1 MGISHAPDLKKN
13 MIHEDKI
20 SGQVIKQNT
29 ILNNSELK
37 MKDPGDERRREL
49 ETILRFTALINS
61 SLRIEDVLNYAMK
74 WAEEF
79 MDAEASTVYEL
90 DEEKSELFIRIARGK
105 KKESVEKIKF
115 ELGKGISGH
124 VVQTGQPMVIQDVRK
139 EKRFSPK
146 FDRIT
151 GFRTRSM
158 ICVPLILRG
167 KTVGALQVLN
177 KKSGDLF
184 TQIDVELLTS
194 MSQQIAV
201 AMENAKLYRRLEKRF
216 ELNAQEL
223 KTAQDKLILSERLV
237 AMSHLVQGVAHEIRN
252 PVTTIGGFARRIKK
266 ILKRDPE
273 VDKYLNVILEESER
287 LESLVR
293 QVHEYTSVLAATLAM
308 DDIRATLQEV
318 VNKFEPIAQQQ
329 GVSLV
334 TKIDESLPLT
344 RMASAQIM
352 TALSNIMENALESMP
367 NGGELVLEAK
377 QRNSQL
383 FIKILDTGHGIRQE
397 YLNSVYDPFFSSKT
411 HGAGL
416 GLAVVYQIVKNHD
429 GEITIQSQEGRGTSV
444 TIQLPVRR

>member
-1 MGISHAPDLKKN
+1 MRQISTKN

-20 SGQVIKQNT
+20 SAQVVKKNT
-29 ILNNSELK
+29 ILNHSELK
-37 MKDPGDERRREL
+37 MKDPGEERCREL
-49 ETILRFTALINS
+49 EAILRFTALISS

-90 DEEKSELFIRIARGK
+90 DEEKSELFIRIARGE
-105 KKESVEKIKF
+105 KKESVERIKF

-124 VVQTGQPMVIQDVRK
+124 VVQTGQPMVVQDVRK

-167 KTVGALQVLN
+167 KTIGALQVLN

-201 AMENAKLYRRLEKRF
+201 AMENAKLYRRLEKKF
-216 ELNAQEL
+216 ELNAREL
-223 KTAQDKLILSERLV
+223 KIAQDKLVLSERLV

-252 PVTTIGGFARRIKK
+252 PITTIGGFARRIKK
-266 ILKRDPE
+266 TLKKDPE

-293 QVHEYTSVLAATLAM
+293 QVHEYSSVLAATLAM
-308 DDIRATLQEV
+308 DDIRATLHEV

-352 TALSNIMENALESMP
+352 TALSNIMENALEAMP

-383 FIKILDTGHGIRQE
+383 FIKILDTGYGIRQE
-397 YLNSVYDPFFSSKT
+397 YLSSVYDPFFSSKT

-416 GLAVVYQIVKNHD
+416 GLAMVYQIVKNHD
-429 GEITIQSQEGRGTSV
+429 GEITIQSQEGKGTSV

>member
-184 TQIDVELLTS
+184 TQIDVEVLTS

-216 ELNAQEL
+216 ELNAREL

-383 FIKILDTGHGIRQE
+383 FIKILDTGYGIRQE

>member
-1 MGISHAPDLKKN
+1 
-13 MIHEDKI
+13 
-20 SGQVIKQNT
+20 
-29 ILNNSELK
+29 
-37 MKDPGDERRREL
+37 MKDPGDESRREL

-61 SLRIEDVLNYAMK
+61 SLRIGDVLNYAMK

-90 DEEKSELFIRIARGK
+90 DEEKSELFIRIARGE
-105 KKESVEKIKF
+105 KKEPVERIKF
-115 ELGKGISGH
+115 ELGQGISGH
-124 VVQTGQPMVIQDVRK
+124 VVQSGQPMVIQDVRK

-167 KTVGALQVLN
+167 KTTGALQVLN

-201 AMENAKLYRRLEKRF
+201 AMENAKLYRRLEKKF
-216 ELNAQEL
+216 ELNAREL
-223 KTAQDKLILSERLV
+223 KTAQDKLIRSERLV
-237 AMSHLVQGVAHEIRN
+237 AMTHLVQGVAHEIRN

-266 ILKRDPE
+266 VLKRDPE
-273 VDKYLNVILEESER
+273 VDKYLNGILEESER

-293 QVHEYTSVLAATLAM
+293 QVHEYTSVLESTLTL
-308 DDIRATLQEV
+308 DDIRATLHEV

-344 RMASAQIM
+344 RMASSQIM
-352 TALSNIMENALESMP
+352 TALSNIIENALEAMP
-367 NGGELVLEAK
+367 NGGELVLETK

-411 HGAGL
+411 YGAGL

-429 GEITIQSQEGRGTSV
+429 GEITIQSQEGKGTSV
-444 TIQLPVRR
+444 TIQLPVTR

>member
-1 MGISHAPDLKKN
+1 
-13 MIHEDKI
+13 
-20 SGQVIKQNT
+20 
-29 ILNNSELK
+29 

-105 KKESVEKIKF
+105 KKGAVERIKF
-115 ELGKGISGH
+115 ELGNGISGH

-167 KTVGALQVLN
+167 KTIGALQVLN

-216 ELNAQEL
+216 ELNAREL

-266 ILKRDPE
+266 ILKKDPE

-308 DDIRATLQEV
+308 DDIRATLHEV

-352 TALSNIMENALESMP
+352 TALSNIMENALEAMP

-429 GEITIQSQEGRGTSV
+429 GEITIQSQEGKGTSV
-444 TIQLPVRR
+444 TIQLPVKR

>member
-1 MGISHAPDLKKN
+1 
-13 MIHEDKI
+13 
-20 SGQVIKQNT
+20 
-29 ILNNSELK
+29 
-37 MKDPGDERRREL
+37 MKDPEDERRREL

-61 SLRIEDVLNYAMK
+61 SLKIEDVLNYAME

-90 DEEKSELFIRIARGK
+90 DEEKNELFIRIARGE
-105 KKESVEKIKF
+105 KKEPVEKIKF

-124 VVQTGQPMVIQDVRK
+124 VVQSGQPIVIQDVRK

-167 KTVGALQVLN
+167 KTIGALQVLN

-201 AMENAKLYRRLEKRF
+201 AVENAKLYRRLEKKF
-216 ELNAQEL
+216 ELNAREL
-223 KTAQDKLILSERLV
+223 KTAQDKLIRSERLV

-266 ILKRDPE
+266 ILKKDTE

-287 LESLVR
+287 LESLVK
-293 QVHEYTSVLAATLAM
+293 QVHEYTRVLAASLTL
-308 DDIRATLQEV
+308 DDIRATLHEV
-318 VNKFEPIAQQQ
+318 VHKFEPVAKQQ

-334 TKIDESLPLT
+334 TKMDENLPLT
-344 RMASAQIM
+344 RMASSQIV
-352 TALSNIMENALESMP
+352 TALSNIMENAMESMP
-367 NGGELVLEAK
+367 DGGELVLEAK

-383 FIKILDTGHGIRQE
+383 FIKILDTGYGIRQE

-429 GEITIQSQEGRGTSV
+429 GDITIQSQEGKGTSV
-444 TIQLPVRR
+444 TIRLPVRR

>member
-1 MGISHAPDLKKN
+1 MRQISTKN

-20 SGQVIKQNT
+20 SAQVVKKNT
-29 ILNNSELK
+29 ILNHSELK
-37 MKDPGDERRREL
+37 MKDPGDESRREL

-90 DEEKSELFIRIARGK
+90 DEEKSELFIRIARGE
-105 KKESVEKIKF
+105 KKESVERIKF
-115 ELGKGISGH
+115 ELGQGISGH

-167 KTVGALQVLN
+167 KTIGALQVLN

-216 ELNAQEL
+216 ELNAREL

-266 ILKRDPE
+266 ILKKDPE

-293 QVHEYTSVLAATLAM
+293 QVHEYSSVLAATLAQ
-308 DDIRATLQEV
+308 DDIRATLHEV

-352 TALSNIMENALESMP
+352 TALSNIMENALEAMP

-383 FIKILDTGHGIRQE
+383 FIKILDTGHGIRLE

-416 GLAVVYQIVKNHD
+416 GLAMVYQIVKNHD
-429 GEITIQSQEGRGTSV
+429 GEITIQSQEGKGTSV

>member
-1 MGISHAPDLKKN
+1 MRQISTKN
-13 MIHEDKI
+13 MTHEDKI
-20 SGQVIKQNT
+20 SAQVVKKNT
-29 ILNNSELK
+29 ILNHYELK

-61 SLRIEDVLNYAMK
+61 SLRIEDVLNYAME

-79 MDAEASTVYEL
+79 IDAEASTVYEL
-90 DEEKSELFIRIARGK
+90 DEENSELFIRIARGE
-105 KKESVEKIKF
+105 KKEFVERIKF
-115 ELGKGISGH
+115 ELGQGISGH

-167 KTVGALQVLN
+167 KTIGALQVLN

-184 TQIDVELLTS
+184 TKIDVELLTS

-216 ELNAQEL
+216 ELNAREL

-266 ILKRDPE
+266 ILKKDPE

-308 DDIRATLQEV
+308 DDIRATLHDV

-329 GVSLV
+329 GVTLV

-352 TALSNIMENALESMP
+352 TALSNIMENALEAMP

-383 FIKILDTGHGIRQE
+383 FLKILDTGHGIRQE

-429 GEITIQSQEGRGTSV
+429 GEITIQSQEGKGTSV

>member
-20 SGQVIKQNT
+20 SGRVVKKNT

-37 MKDPGDERRREL
+37 MKNPGDERRREL
-49 ETILRFTALINS
+49 ETILRFTALLNS
-61 SLRIEDVLNYAMK
+61 SLRIEDVLNYAME

-79 MDAEASTVYEL
+79 IDAEASTVYEL
-90 DEEKSELFIRIARGK
+90 DEEKSELFIRIARGE
-105 KKESVEKIKF
+105 KKEPVERIKF
-115 ELGKGISGH
+115 ELGQGISGH
-124 VVQTGQPMVIQDVRK
+124 VVQSGQPMVIQDVRK

-167 KTVGALQVLN
+167 KTIGALQVLN

-201 AMENAKLYRRLEKRF
+201 AMENAKLYRRLEKKF
-216 ELNAQEL
+216 ELNAREL
-223 KTAQDKLILSERLV
+223 KTAQDKLIRSERLV

-273 VDKYLNVILEESER
+273 VDKYLNAILEESER

-293 QVHEYTSVLAATLAM
+293 QVHEYTKVLAATLAM
-308 DDIRATLQEV
+308 DDIRATLHEV

-344 RMASAQIM
+344 RMASSQIM
-352 TALSNIMENALESMP
+352 TALSNIMENALEAMP

-429 GEITIQSQEGRGTSV
+429 GEITIQSKEGKGTSV

>member
-1 MGISHAPDLKKN
+1 
-13 MIHEDKI
+13 
-20 SGQVIKQNT
+20 
-29 ILNNSELK
+29 
-37 MKDPGDERRREL
+37 MKDPEEERCREL
-49 ETILRFTALINS
+49 ETILRFTALISS

-90 DEEKSELFIRIARGK
+90 DEEKKELFIRIARGE
-105 KKESVEKIKF
+105 KKESVERIKF
-115 ELGKGISGH
+115 ELGQGISGH

-167 KTVGALQVLN
+167 KTIGALQVLN

-201 AMENAKLYRRLEKRF
+201 AMENAKLYRRLEKKF
-216 ELNAQEL
+216 ELNAREL

-293 QVHEYTSVLAATLAM
+293 QVHEYTSVLAATLAI
-308 DDIRATLQEV
+308 DDIRATLHEV

-329 GVSLV
+329 GVTLV

-344 RMASAQIM
+344 RMASSQIM
-352 TALSNIMENALESMP
+352 TALSNIMENALEAMP
-367 NGGELVLEAK
+367 NGGELVLETK

-429 GEITIQSQEGRGTSV
+429 GEITIQSQEGKGTSV
-444 TIQLPVRR
+444 TIQLPVKR

>member
-1 MGISHAPDLKKN
+1 MRQISTKN

-20 SGQVIKQNT
+20 SAQVVKKNT
-29 ILNNSELK
+29 ILNHSELK

-61 SLRIEDVLNYAMK
+61 SLRIEVVLNYAME

-90 DEEKSELFIRIARGK
+90 DEDKSELFIRIARGE
-105 KKESVEKIKF
+105 KKEPVERIKF
-115 ELGKGISGH
+115 ELGQGISGH

-146 FDRIT
+146 FDKIT

-167 KTVGALQVLN
+167 KAIGALQVLN

-201 AMENAKLYRRLEKRF
+201 AMENARLYRRLEKKF
-216 ELNAQEL
+216 ELNAREL
-223 KTAQDKLILSERLV
+223 KTAQDKLILSDRLV
-237 AMSHLVQGVAHEIRN
+237 AMSNLVQGVAHEIRN

-266 ILKRDPE
+266 TLKRNPE
-273 VDKYLNVILEESER
+273 VDKYLNAILEESER

-293 QVHEYTSVLAATLAM
+293 QVHEYTSVLASTFAL
-308 DDIRATLQEV
+308 DDIRATLHEV
-318 VNKFEPIAQQQ
+318 VNIFKPIAQQQ

-334 TKIDESLPLT
+334 TKIDENLPLT
-344 RMASAQIM
+344 RMASSQIM
-352 TALSNIMENALESMP
+352 TALSNIMENALEAMP

-429 GEITIQSQEGRGTSV
+429 GEITIQSQEGKGTSV

>member
-1 MGISHAPDLKKN
+1 
-13 MIHEDKI
+13 
-20 SGQVIKQNT
+20 
-29 ILNNSELK
+29 
-37 MKDPGDERRREL
+37 MKDPGDESRREL

-105 KKESVEKIKF
+105 KKASVETIKF
-115 ELGKGISGH
+115 ELGQGISGH

-167 KTVGALQVLN
+167 KTIGALQVLN
-177 KKSGDLF
+177 KKTGDLF

-216 ELNAQEL
+216 ELTAREL
-223 KTAQDKLILSERLV
+223 KAAQDKLVLSERLV
-237 AMSHLVQGVAHEIRN
+237 AMSNLVQGVAHEIRN

-266 ILKRDPE
+266 ILKKDPE

-293 QVHEYTSVLAATLAM
+293 QVHEYSSVLAATLAM
-308 DDIRATLQEV
+308 DDIRATLHEV

-352 TALSNIMENALESMP
+352 TALSNIMENALEAMP

-416 GLAVVYQIVKNHD
+416 GLAMVYQIVKNHD
-429 GEITIQSQEGRGTSV
+429 GEITIQSQKGKGTSV

>member
-1 MGISHAPDLKKN
+1 
-13 MIHEDKI
+13 
-20 SGQVIKQNT
+20 
-29 ILNNSELK
+29 
-37 MKDPGDERRREL
+37 MKDPEEERCREL
-49 ETILRFTALINS
+49 ETILRFTALISS

-79 MDAEASTVYEL
+79 IDAEASTVYEL
-90 DEEKSELFIRIARGK
+90 DEEKKELFIRIARGE
-105 KKESVEKIKF
+105 KKESVERIKF
-115 ELGKGISGH
+115 ELGQGISGH

-167 KTVGALQVLN
+167 KTIGALQVLN

-184 TQIDVELLTS
+184 TKIDVELLTS

-201 AMENAKLYRRLEKRF
+201 AMENAKLYRRLEKKF
-216 ELNAQEL
+216 ELNAREL

-287 LESLVR
+287 LESLVT

-308 DDIRATLQEV
+308 DDIRATLHEV

-329 GVSLV
+329 GVTLV

-344 RMASAQIM
+344 RMASSQIM
-352 TALSNIMENALESMP
+352 TALSNIMENALEAMP

-429 GEITIQSQEGRGTSV
+429 GEITIQSQEGKGTSV

>member
-1 MGISHAPDLKKN
+1 MRQISTKN

-20 SGQVIKQNT
+20 SAQVVKKNT
-29 ILNNSELK
+29 ILNHSELK

-61 SLRIEDVLNYAMK
+61 SLRIEDVLNYAME

-90 DEEKSELFIRIARGK
+90 DEEKSELFIRIARGE

-115 ELGKGISGH
+115 ELGQGISGH

-146 FDRIT
+146 FDSIT

-167 KTVGALQVLN
+167 KTIGALQVLN

-184 TQIDVELLTS
+184 TQIDVELLTT

-216 ELNAQEL
+216 ELNAREL

-266 ILKRDPE
+266 ILKKDPE
-273 VDKYLNVILEESER
+273 VDKYLSAILEESER

-293 QVHEYTSVLAATLAM
+293 QVHEYTSVLAATFAL
-308 DDIRATLQEV
+308 DDIRATLHEV

-383 FIKILDTGHGIRQE
+383 FIKILDTGYGIRQE

-429 GEITIQSQEGRGTSV
+429 GEITIQSQEGNGTSV
-444 TIQLPVRR
+444 AIQLPVRQ

>member
-1 MGISHAPDLKKN
+1 MRQISTKN

-20 SGQVIKQNT
+20 SGQVVKKNT
-29 ILNNSELK
+29 ILNHYELK

-61 SLRIEDVLNYAMK
+61 SLRIEDVLNYAME

-79 MDAEASTVYEL
+79 IDAEASTVYEL
-90 DEEKSELFIRIARGK
+90 DEENSELFIRIARGE
-105 KKESVEKIKF
+105 KKESVERIKF
-115 ELGKGISGH
+115 ELGQGISGH

-167 KTVGALQVLN
+167 KTIGALQVLN

-201 AMENAKLYRRLEKRF
+201 AMENAKLYRRLEKKF
-216 ELNAQEL
+216 ELNAREL

-287 LESLVR
+287 LESLVT

-308 DDIRATLQEV
+308 DDIRATLHEV

-329 GVSLV
+329 GVTLV

-344 RMASAQIM
+344 RMASSQIM
-352 TALSNIMENALESMP
+352 TALSNIMENALEAMP
-367 NGGELVLEAK
+367 NGGELVLEAT

-429 GEITIQSQEGRGTSV
+429 GEITIQSQEGKGTSV
-444 TIQLPVRR
+444 TIQLPVKR

>member
-1 MGISHAPDLKKN
+1 MRQISTKN

-20 SGQVIKQNT
+20 SAQVIKKNT

-37 MKDPGDERRREL
+37 MKDLREERCREL
-49 ETILRFTALINS
+49 ETILRFTALISS

-90 DEEKSELFIRIARGK
+90 DEEKKELFIRIARGK
-105 KKESVEKIKF
+105 KKESVERIKF
-115 ELGKGISGH
+115 ELGQGISGH

-167 KTVGALQVLN
+167 KTIGALQVLN

-216 ELNAQEL
+216 ELNAREL

-237 AMSHLVQGVAHEIRN
+237 ATSHLVQGVAHEIRN
-252 PVTTIGGFARRIKK
+252 PITTIGGFARRIKR
-266 ILKRDPE
+266 ILKKDPE
-273 VDKYLNVILEESER
+273 VNKYLSAILEESER

-308 DDIRATLQEV
+308 DDIRATLHEV

-344 RMASAQIM
+344 RMASSQIM
-352 TALSNIMENALESMP
+352 TALSNIMENALEAMP
-367 NGGELVLEAK
+367 NGGELVLEAT

-429 GEITIQSQEGRGTSV
+429 GEITIQSQEGKGTSV
-444 TIQLPVRR
+444 TIQLPVKR

>member
-1 MGISHAPDLKKN
+1 MRQISTKN

-20 SGQVIKQNT
+20 SGQVVKKNT
-29 ILNNSELK
+29 ILNHSELK

-90 DEEKSELFIRIARGK
+90 DEEKSELFIRIARGE
-105 KKESVEKIKF
+105 KKESVERIKF
-115 ELGKGISGH
+115 ELGQGISGH

-167 KTVGALQVLN
+167 KTIGALQVLN

-201 AMENAKLYRRLEKRF
+201 AMENAKLYRRLEKKF
-216 ELNAQEL
+216 ELNAREL

-293 QVHEYTSVLAATLAM
+293 QVHEYTSVLAATLAI
-308 DDIRATLQEV
+308 DDIRATLHEV

-344 RMASAQIM
+344 RMASSQIM
-352 TALSNIMENALESMP
+352 TALSNIMENALEAMP

-416 GLAVVYQIVKNHD
+416 GLAMVYQIVKNHD
-429 GEITIQSQEGRGTSV
+429 GEITIQSQEGKGTSV

>member
-1 MGISHAPDLKKN
+1 
-13 MIHEDKI
+13 
-20 SGQVIKQNT
+20 
-29 ILNNSELK
+29 LK

-61 SLRIEDVLNYAMK
+61 SLRIEDVLNYAME

-90 DEEKSELFIRIARGK
+90 DEEKSELFIRIARGE

-115 ELGKGISGH
+115 ELGQGISGH

-146 FDRIT
+146 FDSIT

-167 KTVGALQVLN
+167 KTIGALQVLN

-184 TQIDVELLTS
+184 TQIDVELLTT

-216 ELNAQEL
+216 ELNAREL

-266 ILKRDPE
+266 ILKKDPE
-273 VDKYLNVILEESER
+273 VDKYLSAILEESER

-293 QVHEYTSVLAATLAM
+293 QVHEYTSVLAATFAL
-308 DDIRATLQEV
+308 DDIRATLHEV

-383 FIKILDTGHGIRQE
+383 FIKILDTGYGIRQE

-429 GEITIQSQEGRGTSV
+429 GEITIQSQEGNGTSV
-444 TIQLPVRR
+444 AIQLPVRQ

>member
-1 MGISHAPDLKKN
+1 
-13 MIHEDKI
+13 
-20 SGQVIKQNT
+20 
-29 ILNNSELK
+29 
-37 MKDPGDERRREL
+37 MKDPGDDRRREL

-61 SLRIEDVLNYAMK
+61 SLRIEDVLNYAME

-90 DEEKSELFIRIARGK
+90 DEEKSELFIRIARGA
-105 KKESVEKIKF
+105 KKESVETIKF

-146 FDRIT
+146 FDSIT

-167 KTVGALQVLN
+167 KTIGALQVLN

-184 TQIDVELLTS
+184 TQIDVELLTT

-216 ELNAQEL
+216 ELNAREL

-266 ILKRDPE
+266 ILKKDPE
-273 VDKYLNVILEESER
+273 VDKYLSAILEESER

-293 QVHEYTSVLAATLAM
+293 QVHEYTSVLAATFAL
-308 DDIRATLQEV
+308 DDIRATLHEV

-383 FIKILDTGHGIRQE
+383 FIKILDTGYGIRQE

-429 GEITIQSQEGRGTSV
+429 GEITIQSQKGNGTSV
-444 TIQLPVRR
+444 AIQLPVRQ

>member
-1 MGISHAPDLKKN
+1 MCQISTKN

-20 SGQVIKQNT
+20 SAQVVKKNT

-90 DEEKSELFIRIARGK
+90 DEEKNELFIRIARGK
-105 KKESVEKIKF
+105 KKESVERIKF
-115 ELGKGISGH
+115 ELGQGISGH
-124 VVQTGQPMVIQDVRK
+124 VVQTGHPMVIQDVRK

-167 KTVGALQVLN
+167 KTIGALQVLN
-177 KKSGDLF
+177 KKSRDLF
-184 TQIDVELLTS
+184 TQIDVEVLTS

-201 AMENAKLYRRLEKRF
+201 AMENAKLYRRLEKKF
-216 ELNAQEL
+216 ELNAREL
-223 KTAQDKLILSERLV
+223 KTAQDKLIRSERLV
-237 AMSHLVQGVAHEIRN
+237 AMTNLVQGVAHEIRN

-273 VDKYLNVILEESER
+273 VDKYLNAILEESER

-293 QVHEYTSVLAATLAM
+293 QVHEYTSVLASTFAL
-308 DDIRATLQEV
+308 DDIRATLHEV

-344 RMASAQIM
+344 RMASSQIM
-352 TALSNIMENALESMP
+352 TALSNIMQNALESMP

-429 GEITIQSQEGRGTSV
+429 GEITIQSQEGKGTAL
-444 TIQLPVRR
+444 TIQLPVKR

>member
-1 MGISHAPDLKKN
+1 MKN
-13 MIHEDKI
+13 PE
-20 SGQVIKQNT
+20 
-29 ILNNSELK
+29 E
-37 MKDPGDERRREL
+37 ERCREL
-49 ETILRFTALINS
+49 ETILRFTALISS

-90 DEEKSELFIRIARGK
+90 DEEKKELFIRIARGE
-105 KKESVEKIKF
+105 KKESVERIKF
-115 ELGKGISGH
+115 ELGQGISGH

-167 KTVGALQVLN
+167 KTIGALQVLN

-201 AMENAKLYRRLEKRF
+201 AMENAKLYRRLEKKF
-216 ELNAQEL
+216 ELNAREL

-287 LESLVR
+287 LESLVT

-308 DDIRATLQEV
+308 DDIRATLHEV

-329 GVSLV
+329 GVTLV

-344 RMASAQIM
+344 RMASSQIM
-352 TALSNIMENALESMP
+352 TALSNIMENALEAMP
-367 NGGELVLEAK
+367 NGGELLLEAK

-429 GEITIQSQEGRGTSV
+429 GEITIQSQEGKGTSV

>member
-1 MGISHAPDLKKN
+1 MRQISTKN
-13 MIHEDKI
+13 MTHEDKI
-20 SGQVIKQNT
+20 SAQVVKKNT
-29 ILNNSELK
+29 ILNHYELK

-79 MDAEASTVYEL
+79 IDAEASTVYEL
-90 DEEKSELFIRIARGK
+90 DEENSELFIRIARGE
-105 KKESVEKIKF
+105 KKEFVERIKF
-115 ELGKGISGH
+115 ELGQGISGH

-167 KTVGALQVLN
+167 KTIGALQVLN

-201 AMENAKLYRRLEKRF
+201 AMENAKLYRRLEKKF
-216 ELNAQEL
+216 ELNAREL

-266 ILKRDPE
+266 ILKRNPE

-287 LESLVR
+287 LESLVT

-308 DDIRATLQEV
+308 DDIRATLHDV

-329 GVSLV
+329 GVTLV

-344 RMASAQIM
+344 RMASSQIM
-352 TALSNIMENALESMP
+352 TALSNIMENALEAMP
-367 NGGELVLEAK
+367 NGGELVLEAT

-429 GEITIQSQEGRGTSV
+429 GEITIQSQEGKGTSV

>member
-1 MGISHAPDLKKN
+1 MKN
-13 MIHEDKI
+13 PE
-20 SGQVIKQNT
+20 
-29 ILNNSELK
+29 E
-37 MKDPGDERRREL
+37 ERCREL
-49 ETILRFTALINS
+49 ETILRFTALISS

-90 DEEKSELFIRIARGK
+90 DEEKSELFIRIARGE
-105 KKESVEKIKF
+105 KKESVERIKF
-115 ELGKGISGH
+115 ELGQGISGH

-167 KTVGALQVLN
+167 KTIGALQVLN

-216 ELNAQEL
+216 ELNAREL

-266 ILKRDPE
+266 ILKKDPE
-273 VDKYLNVILEESER
+273 VDKYLNAILEESER

-308 DDIRATLQEV
+308 DDIRATLHEV

-329 GVSLV
+329 GVTLV

-344 RMASAQIM
+344 RMASSQIM
-352 TALSNIMENALESMP
+352 TALSNIMENALEAMP
-367 NGGELVLEAK
+367 NGGELVLETK

-429 GEITIQSQEGRGTSV
+429 GEITIQSQEGKGTSV

>member
-1 MGISHAPDLKKN
+1 
-13 MIHEDKI
+13 MIHDDEI
-20 SGQVIKQNT
+20 SGQAVKNNT
-29 ILNNSELK
+29 ILNHSELK
-37 MKDPGDERRREL
+37 MKDPENERRREL

-61 SLRIEDVLNYAMK
+61 SLKIEDVLNYAMK

-79 MDAEASTVYEL
+79 MDAEAGTVYEL

-105 KKESVEKIKF
+105 KKESVERIKF

-151 GFRTRSM
+151 GFCTRSM

-167 KTVGALQVLN
+167 KTIGALQVLN

-184 TQIDVELLTS
+184 TQIDVEVLTS
-194 MSQQIAV
+194 MSQHIAV
-201 AMENAKLYRRLEKRF
+201 AMENAKLYRRLEKKF
-216 ELNAQEL
+216 ELNAREL
-223 KTAQDKLILSERLV
+223 KTAQDKLIRSERLV
-237 AMSHLVQGVAHEIRN
+237 AMTHLVQGVAHEIRN
-252 PVTTIGGFARRIKK
+252 PVTTIGGSARRIKK

-273 VDKYLNVILEESER
+273 VDKYLNAILEESER

-293 QVHEYTSVLAATLAM
+293 QVHEYTRVLASTLAL
-308 DDIRATLQEV
+308 DDIRATLHEV
-318 VNKFEPIAQQQ
+318 VHKFKPIAQQQ

-344 RMASAQIM
+344 RMASSQIM
-352 TALSNIMENALESMP
+352 TALSNIMQNALESMP
-367 NGGELVLEAK
+367 NGGELVLEAT

-383 FIKILDTGHGIRQE
+383 FIKILDTGYGIRQE

-429 GEITIQSQEGRGTSV
+429 GEITIKSQEGKGTSV
-444 TIQLPVRR
+444 TIQLPVRP

>member
-1 MGISHAPDLKKN
+1 M
-13 MIHEDKI
+13 E
-20 SGQVIKQNT
+20 
-29 ILNNSELK
+29 
-37 MKDPGDERRREL
+37 
-49 ETILRFTALINS
+49 
-61 SLRIEDVLNYAMK
+61 

-79 MDAEASTVYEL
+79 IDAEASTVYEL
-90 DEEKSELFIRIARGK
+90 DEENSELFIRIARGE
-105 KKESVEKIKF
+105 KKEFVERIKF
-115 ELGKGISGH
+115 ELGQGISGH

-167 KTVGALQVLN
+167 KTIGALQVLN

-184 TQIDVELLTS
+184 TNIDVELLTS

-216 ELNAQEL
+216 ELNAREL

-266 ILKRDPE
+266 ILKKDPE

-308 DDIRATLQEV
+308 DDIRATLHDV

-329 GVSLV
+329 GVTLV

-344 RMASAQIM
+344 RMASSQIM
-352 TALSNIMENALESMP
+352 TALSNIMENALEAMP

-383 FIKILDTGHGIRQE
+383 FLKILDTGHGIRQE

-429 GEITIQSQEGRGTSV
+429 GEITIQSQEGKGTSV
-444 TIQLPVRR
+444 TIQLPVKR

>member
-1 MGISHAPDLKKN
+1 
-13 MIHEDKI
+13 MIHEHKN
-20 SGQVIKQNT
+20 SAQVVKKNT
-29 ILNNSELK
+29 VLNHSELK
-37 MKDPGDERRREL
+37 MKDPGDERHREL
-49 ETILRFTALINS
+49 EAILRFTALINS
-61 SLRIEDVLNYAMK
+61 SLRIEDVLNYAME

-90 DEEKSELFIRIARGK
+90 DEEKSELFIRIARGE
-105 KKESVEKIKF
+105 KKEPVERIKF
-115 ELGKGISGH
+115 ELGQGVSGH
-124 VVQTGQPMVIQDVRK
+124 VVQSGQPMVIQDVRK

-146 FDRIT
+146 FDKIT

-158 ICVPLILRG
+158 ICVPLIRRG
-167 KTVGALQVLN
+167 KTIGALQVLN

-201 AMENAKLYRRLEKRF
+201 AMENARLYRRLEKKF
-216 ELNAQEL
+216 ELNAREL
-223 KTAQDKLILSERLV
+223 KTAQDKLIRSERLV

-266 ILKRDPE
+266 ILKRNPE
-273 VDKYLNVILEESER
+273 VDQYLNAILEESER

-293 QVHEYTSVLAATLAM
+293 QVHEYTSVLAATLTL
-308 DDIRATLQEV
+308 DDIRATLHEV
-318 VNKFEPIAQQQ
+318 VNKFEPMAQQQ

-344 RMASAQIM
+344 RMASSQIM
-352 TALSNIMENALESMP
+352 TALSNIMENALEAMP

-383 FIKILDTGHGIRQE
+383 FIKILDTGYGIRQE
-397 YLNSVYDPFFSSKT
+397 YLNSVYDPLFSSKT

-429 GEITIQSQEGRGTSV
+429 GEITIQSQEGKGTSV

>member
-1 MGISHAPDLKKN
+1 
-13 MIHEDKI
+13 
-20 SGQVIKQNT
+20 
-29 ILNNSELK
+29 
-37 MKDPGDERRREL
+37 MKDPGDESRREL

-90 DEEKSELFIRIARGK
+90 DEEKSELFIRIARGEK
-105 KKESVEKIKF
+105 KASVETIKF
-115 ELGKGISGH
+115 ELGQGISGH
-124 VVQTGQPMVIQDVRK
+124 VVQTGQPMVVQDVRK

-167 KTVGALQVLN
+167 KTIGALQVLN

-201 AMENAKLYRRLEKRF
+201 AMENANLYRRLEKRF
-216 ELNAQEL
+216 DLTTREL
-223 KTAQDKLILSERLV
+223 KAAQDKLVLSERLV

-266 ILKRDPE
+266 ILKKDPE

-293 QVHEYTSVLAATLAM
+293 QVHEYSSVLAATLAI
-308 DDIRATLQEV
+308 DDIRATLHEV

-352 TALSNIMENALESMP
+352 TALSNIMENALEAMP

-416 GLAVVYQIVKNHD
+416 GLAMVYQIVKNHD
-429 GEITIQSQEGRGTSV
+429 GEITIQSQEGKGTSV

>member
-1 MGISHAPDLKKN
+1 MRQISTKN

-20 SGQVIKQNT
+20 SGQVEKNT
-29 ILNNSELK
+29 ILNHSELK
-37 MKDPGDERRREL
+37 MKDPEEERCREL

-79 MDAEASTVYEL
+79 IDAEASTVYEL
-90 DEEKSELFIRIARGK
+90 DEEKKELFIRIARGE
-105 KKESVEKIKF
+105 KKESVERIKF
-115 ELGKGISGH
+115 ELGQGISGH

-167 KTVGALQVLN
+167 KTIGALQVLN

-184 TQIDVELLTS
+184 TKIDVELLTS

-201 AMENAKLYRRLEKRF
+201 AMENAKLYRRLEKKF
-216 ELNAQEL
+216 ELNAREL

-287 LESLVR
+287 LESLVT

-308 DDIRATLQEV
+308 DDIRATLHDV

-329 GVSLV
+329 GVTLV

-344 RMASAQIM
+344 RMASSQIM
-352 TALSNIMENALESMP
+352 TALSNIMENALEAMP
-367 NGGELVLEAK
+367 NGGELVLEAT

-429 GEITIQSQEGRGTSV
+429 GEITIQSQEGKGTSV

>member
-1 MGISHAPDLKKN
+1 
-13 MIHEDKI
+13 
-20 SGQVIKQNT
+20 
-29 ILNNSELK
+29 

-61 SLRIEDVLNYAMK
+61 SLRIEDVLNYAME

-90 DEEKSELFIRIARGK
+90 DEEKSELFIRIARGE

-115 ELGKGISGH
+115 ELGQGISGH

-146 FDRIT
+146 FDSIT

-167 KTVGALQVLN
+167 KTIGALQVLN

-184 TQIDVELLTS
+184 TQIDVELLTT

-216 ELNAQEL
+216 ELNAREL

-266 ILKRDPE
+266 ILKKDPE
-273 VDKYLNVILEESER
+273 VDKYLSAILEESER

-293 QVHEYTSVLAATLAM
+293 QVHEYTSVLAATFAL
-308 DDIRATLQEV
+308 DDIRATLHEV

-383 FIKILDTGHGIRQE
+383 FIKILDTGYGIRQE

-429 GEITIQSQEGRGTSV
+429 GEITIQSQKGNGTSV
-444 TIQLPVRR
+444 AIQLPVRQ

>member
-1 MGISHAPDLKKN
+1 
-13 MIHEDKI
+13 
-20 SGQVIKQNT
+20 
-29 ILNNSELK
+29 
-37 MKDPGDERRREL
+37 MKDPGDDRRREL

-61 SLRIEDVLNYAMK
+61 SLRIEDVLNYAME

-90 DEEKSELFIRIARGK
+90 DEEKSELFIRIARGE

-115 ELGKGISGH
+115 ELGQGISGH

-146 FDRIT
+146 FDSIT

-167 KTVGALQVLN
+167 KTIGALQVLN

-184 TQIDVELLTS
+184 TQIDVELLTT

-216 ELNAQEL
+216 ELNAREL

-266 ILKRDPE
+266 ILKKDPE
-273 VDKYLNVILEESER
+273 VDKYLSAILEESER

-293 QVHEYTSVLAATLAM
+293 QVHEYTSVLAATFAL
-308 DDIRATLQEV
+308 DDIRATLHEV

-383 FIKILDTGHGIRQE
+383 FIKILDTGYGIRQE

-429 GEITIQSQEGRGTSV
+429 GEITIQSQKGNGTSV
-444 TIQLPVRR
+444 AIQLPVRQ

>member
-1 MGISHAPDLKKN
+1 
-13 MIHEDKI
+13 
-20 SGQVIKQNT
+20 
-29 ILNNSELK
+29 

-184 TQIDVELLTS
+184 TQIDVEVLTS

-216 ELNAQEL
+216 ELNAREL

-383 FIKILDTGHGIRQE
+383 FIKILDTGYGIRQE

-429 GEITIQSQEGRGTSV
+429 GEITIQSQEGKGTSV

>member
-1 MGISHAPDLKKN
+1 
-13 MIHEDKI
+13 
-20 SGQVIKQNT
+20 
-29 ILNNSELK
+29 

-49 ETILRFTALINS
+49 ETILRFTALISS
-61 SLRIEDVLNYAMK
+61 SLRIEDVLNYAME

-79 MDAEASTVYEL
+79 IDAEASTVYEL
-90 DEEKSELFIRIARGK
+90 DEEKSELFIRIARGA
-105 KKESVEKIKF
+105 KKESVERIKF

-167 KTVGALQVLN
+167 KTIGALQVLN

-201 AMENAKLYRRLEKRF
+201 AMETAKLYRRLEKRF
-216 ELNAQEL
+216 ELNAREL

-237 AMSHLVQGVAHEIRN
+237 AMSHLLQGVAHEIRN

-266 ILKRDPE
+266 ILKKDPE

-308 DDIRATLQEV
+308 DDIRATLHEV

-334 TKIDESLPLT
+334 TKIDENLPLT
-344 RMASAQIM
+344 RMASAQIT
-352 TALSNIMENALESMP
+352 TALSNIMENALEAMP

-429 GEITIQSQEGRGTSV
+429 GEIPIQSQAGTGTSV

>member
-1 MGISHAPDLKKN
+1 MRQISTKN

-20 SGQVIKQNT
+20 SAQVVKKNT
-29 ILNNSELK
+29 ILNHSELK
-37 MKDPGDERRREL
+37 MKDPGEERCREL
-49 ETILRFTALINS
+49 EAILRFTALISS

-90 DEEKSELFIRIARGK
+90 DEEKSELFIRIARGE
-105 KKESVEKIKF
+105 KKESVERIKF

-124 VVQTGQPMVIQDVRK
+124 VVQTGQPMVVQDVRK

-167 KTVGALQVLN
+167 KTIGALQVLN

-201 AMENAKLYRRLEKRF
+201 AMENAKLYRRLEKKF
-216 ELNAQEL
+216 ELNAREL
-223 KTAQDKLILSERLV
+223 KIAQDKLVLSERLV

-252 PVTTIGGFARRIKK
+252 PITTIGGFARRIKK
-266 ILKRDPE
+266 TLKKDPE

-293 QVHEYTSVLAATLAM
+293 QVHEYSSVLAATLAM
-308 DDIRATLQEV
+308 DDIRATLHEV

-352 TALSNIMENALESMP
+352 TALSNIMENALEAMP

-383 FIKILDTGHGIRQE
+383 FIKILDTGYGIRQE
-397 YLNSVYDPFFSSKT
+397 YLSSVYDPFFSSKT

-416 GLAVVYQIVKNHD
+416 GLAMVYQIVKNHD
-429 GEITIQSQEGRGTSV
+429 GEITIQSQEGKGTSV
-444 TIQLPVRR
+444 TIQLPVKR

>member
-1 MGISHAPDLKKN
+1 MRQISTKN
-13 MIHEDKI
+13 MIHEGKI
-20 SGQVIKQNT
+20 SAQVVKKNT
-29 ILNNSELK
+29 ILNHSELK

-61 SLRIEDVLNYAMK
+61 SLRIEDVLNYAME

-90 DEEKSELFIRIARGK
+90 DEEKSELFIRIARGE

-115 ELGKGISGH
+115 ELGQGISGH

-167 KTVGALQVLN
+167 KTIGALQVLN

-201 AMENAKLYRRLEKRF
+201 AMENAKLYRRLEKKF
-216 ELNAQEL
+216 ELNAREL
-223 KTAQDKLILSERLV
+223 KTAQDKLIRSERLV

-273 VDKYLNVILEESER
+273 VDKYLSAILEESKL

-293 QVHEYTSVLAATLAM
+293 QVHEYTSVLATTLAL
-308 DDIRATLQEV
+308 DDIRATLHEV

-344 RMASAQIM
+344 RMASSQIM

-377 QRNSQL
+377 QTNSQL
-383 FIKILDTGHGIRQE
+383 FIKILDTGYGIRQE

-429 GEITIQSQEGRGTSV
+429 GEIAIQSQEGKGTSV

>member
-1 MGISHAPDLKKN
+1 
-13 MIHEDKI
+13 
-20 SGQVIKQNT
+20 
-29 ILNNSELK
+29 
-37 MKDPGDERRREL
+37 MKDPGDESRREL

-90 DEEKSELFIRIARGK
+90 DEEKNKLFIRIARGK
-105 KKESVEKIKF
+105 KKASVETIKF
-115 ELGKGISGH
+115 ELGQGISGH

-167 KTVGALQVLN
+167 KTIGALQVLN

-184 TQIDVELLTS
+184 TKIDVELLTS

-201 AMENAKLYRRLEKRF
+201 AMENAKLYRRLEKKF
-216 ELNAQEL
+216 ELNAREL
-223 KTAQDKLILSERLV
+223 KTAQDKLIRSERLV

-293 QVHEYTSVLAATLAM
+293 QVHEYSSVLAATLAM
-308 DDIRATLQEV
+308 DDIRATLHEV
-318 VNKFEPIAQQQ
+318 VNKFEPIARQQ

-352 TALSNIMENALESMP
+352 TALSNIMENALEAMP

-429 GEITIQSQEGRGTSV
+429 GEITIQSQEGKGTSV

>member
-1 MGISHAPDLKKN
+1 MRQISTKN
-13 MIHEDKI
+13 MTHEDKI
-20 SGQVIKQNT
+20 SAQVVKKNT
-29 ILNNSELK
+29 ILNHYELK

-79 MDAEASTVYEL
+79 IDAEASTVYEL
-90 DEEKSELFIRIARGK
+90 DEENSELFIRIARGE
-105 KKESVEKIKF
+105 KKEFVERIKF
-115 ELGKGISGH
+115 ELGQGISGH

-167 KTVGALQVLN
+167 KTIGALQVLN

-201 AMENAKLYRRLEKRF
+201 AMENAKLYRRLEKKF
-216 ELNAQEL
+216 ELNAREL

-287 LESLVR
+287 LESLVT

-308 DDIRATLQEV
+308 DDIRATLHDV

-329 GVSLV
+329 GVTLV

-344 RMASAQIM
+344 RMASSQIM
-352 TALSNIMENALESMP
+352 TALSNIMENALEAMP
-367 NGGELVLEAK
+367 NGGELVLEAT

-429 GEITIQSQEGRGTSV
+429 GEITIQSQEGKGTSV

>member
-1 MGISHAPDLKKN
+1 MRHISTKN

-20 SGQVIKQNT
+20 AAQVVKKNT
-29 ILNNSELK
+29 ILNHPELK
-37 MKDPGDERRREL
+37 MKDPGDESRREL

-61 SLRIEDVLNYAMK
+61 SLRIEDVLNYAME

-79 MDAEASTVYEL
+79 IDAEASTVYEL
-90 DEEKSELFIRIARGK
+90 DEEKSELFIRIARGE
-105 KKESVEKIKF
+105 KKESVERIKF
-115 ELGKGISGH
+115 ELGQGISGH

-151 GFRTRSM
+151 GFHTRSM

-167 KTVGALQVLN
+167 KTIGALQVLN

-216 ELNAQEL
+216 ELNAREL

-273 VDKYLNVILEESER
+273 VDKYLNAILEESER

-293 QVHEYTSVLAATLAM
+293 QVHEYTSVLAATLAL
-308 DDIRATLQEV
+308 DDIRATLHEV

-344 RMASAQIM
+344 RMASSQIM

-367 NGGELVLEAK
+367 NGGKLVLEAK

-429 GEITIQSQEGRGTSV
+429 GEITIQSQEGKGTSV